1 MAKKLIDKRTP
12 EQKAEFF
19 RAQQA
24 AAVREIALNNGGTG
38 DIRAGISTEEFKRRK
53 RRRKIAKATKRKS
66 RKGRY

>member
-1 MAKKLIDKRTP
+1 MANKLLDKRTP
-12 EQKAEFF
+12 EQKADFR

-38 DIRAGISTEEFKRRK
+38 ELRTGISDEEFKRRK
-53 RRRKIAKATKRKS
+53 RRRKIAKAS